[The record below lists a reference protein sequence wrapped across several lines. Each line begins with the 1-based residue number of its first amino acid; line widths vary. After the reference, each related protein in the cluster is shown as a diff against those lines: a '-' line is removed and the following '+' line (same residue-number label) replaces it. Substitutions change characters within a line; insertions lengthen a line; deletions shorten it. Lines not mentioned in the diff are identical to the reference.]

1 MIRQGRQTKTF
12 DIPLDKGPQIV
23 EAKRGE
29 PLKVVKPYTEEVR
42 REIDWELVDHGIDFM
57 KRQKAAASRSFSICR
72 SPGRIFRTCR
82 RSALREHPASVSSA
96 IP

>member
-1 MIRQGRQTKTF
+1 MTVSGSVPTKSL

-42 REIDWELVDHGIDFM
+42 RLYE
-57 KRQKAAASRSFSICR
+57 R
-72 SPGRIFRTCR
+72 
-82 RSALREHPASVSSA
+82 
-96 IP
+96 